1 MNDLLNSNPD
11 GFKKSKDKSDGVKL
25 IRIATRSSSL
35 ALIQTQIVVEAIT
48 KHNPNIDFE
57 IVEIKSQ
64 GDMDRKKPLWKISET
79 GFFTSAIED
88 ALRENRADLA
98 VHSFKD
104 LPILQTNGFAIGAVL
119 DRRFCHDCLIYK
131 NKISSLDNLP
141 KGAKIGTSSLRR
153 KAQLLAM
160 RPDLICEPIR
170 GNVHTRINQVE
181 KGQFDATVLAYA
193 GLERLELTEKVS
205 YNFEATEFIPSP
217 AQGALA
223 VETRANDHEVLKLLA
238 GIDDKISR
246 ISCETERL
254 VLHKIKA
261 GCHAPAGVYAKIN
274 KNEMELFAF
283 VGLENGKNMIK
294 IKMNGSVKDWQK
306 IADNMAIELLK
317 SGAGELLVLTNGNR
331 E

>member
-1 MNDLLNSNPD
+1 MMQ
-11 GFKKSKDKSDGVKL
+11 

-48 KHNPNIDFE
+48 KHNPKIDFE
-57 IVEIKSQ
+57 IIEIKSQ

-104 LPILQTNGFAIGAVL
+104 LPILQTNGFVIGAVL
-119 DRRFCHDCLIYK
+119 DRRFCQDCLIYK
-131 NKISSLDNLP
+131 NKITSLDAIP
-141 KGAKIGTSSLRR
+141 KGAKVGTSSLRR

-160 RPDLICEPIR
+160 RPDLKCEPIR

-181 KGQFDATVLAYA
+181 KGQYDATVLAYA
-193 GLERLELTEKVS
+193 GLERLELVDKIS
-205 YNFEATEFIPSP
+205 FDFEPTLFIPSP
-217 AQGALA
+217 GQGALA
-223 VETRANDHEVLKLLA
+223 VEARAGDHDVLKLLA

-246 ISCETERL
+246 ISSETERL

-274 KNEMELFAF
+274 NNEMEVFAF
-283 VGLENGKNMIK
+283 VGDENGKKMINK
-294 IKMNGSVKDWQK
+294 KACGKVSDWQK
-306 IADNMAIELLK
+306 IADNMADELLK
-317 SGAGELLVLTNGNR
+317 SGAGELLVLTKGNH